1 MATKLKKSRP
11 GAAFVLF
18 ALSLTIVIAAVAG
31 GLYLWAAGAVALD
44 YKETPRYQQA
54 VNRMI
59 SDAYAIA
66 ENGPDGDA
74 GLTLRNDLNVDYFI
88 EGRSFRLWSD
98 DISDATAKAMYER
111 ISANMDAAGYEHVI
125 YAVDGVITQQI
136 QDRKSVV

>member
-1 MATKLKKSRP
+1 MS
-11 GAAFVLF
+11 
-18 ALSLTIVIAAVAG
+18 VAG

-111 ISANMDAAGYEHVI
+111 ISANMQVM
-125 YAVDGVITQQI
+125 
-136 QDRKSVV
+136 SM